1 MKENGLFASLFRR
14 FKNRKAS
21 SEAEMPEEEKLSGEV
36 FGKTADCEASRASGP
51 SGEVMISDEQ
61 IPAPEQSRMTEEYAE
76 WLKSQTEWQANDA
89 EKAADV
95 PSEELPVEPA
105 PSSDMPDEL
114 LEEDVDAPEEIFE
127 QEDFVDDE
135 PGSD

>member
-14 FKNRKAS
+14 LKNRNNNG
-21 SEAEMPEEEKLSGEV
+21 EAETSEEETRSEEV
-36 FGKTADCEASRASGP
+36 YDETADCEARRASGS

-89 EKAADV
+89 EKAADA
-95 PSEELPVEPA
+95 PAEELPAEPA
-105 PSSDMPDEL
+105 LSSDMPDEL
-114 LEEDVDAPEEIFE
+114 LEEDVDAPEEVFE

>member
-14 FKNRKAS
+14 LKNRNNNG
-21 SEAEMPEEEKLSGEV
+21 EAETSEEETLL
-36 FGKTADCEASRASGP
+36 CRASGS
-51 SGEVMISDEQ
+51 SGEVMILDEQ

-95 PSEELPVEPA
+95 PAEELPAEPA
-105 PSSDMPDEL
+105 LSSDMPDEL
-114 LEEDVDAPEEIFE
+114 LEEDVDAPEDVFE

>member
-14 FKNRKAS
+14 FKNKNNNG
-21 SEAEMPEEEKLSGEV
+21 EAETPEEETLL
-36 FGKTADCEASRASGP
+36 CRASGP

-95 PSEELPVEPA
+95 PSEELPAEPLL
-105 PSSDMPDEL
+105 SSDMPDEL
-114 LEEDVDAPEEIFE
+114 LEEDVDAPEEVFE

>member
-14 FKNRKAS
+14 LKNRNNNG
-21 SEAEMPEEEKLSGEV
+21 EAETSEEETLL
-36 FGKTADCEASRASGP
+36 CRASGP

-114 LEEDVDAPEEIFE
+114 LEEDVDAPEDVFE

>member
-14 FKNRKAS
+14 FKNRNNNG
-21 SEAEMPEEEKLSGEV
+21 EAETPEEETLL
-36 FGKTADCEASRASGP
+36 CRASGS
-51 SGEVMISDEQ
+51 SGEVMISDEP

-76 WLKSQTEWQANDA
+76 WLKSQNEWQANDA

-95 PSEELPVEPA
+95 PSEELPAEPL
-105 PSSDMPDEL
+105 PSSDMPDEP